1 MDNYNMNKFNG
12 HEAYIISVAVDE
24 YVQKMNKDIEKAE
37 SEGKRPIFTVGY
49 FPQIAKD
56 IKAKL
61 NLNTWKYGDME

>member
-37 SEGKRPIFTVGY
+37 SEGKRPIFTVEY